1 MAKAAR
7 NTQNS
12 KSEILASAIEVIR
25 RSGAPSLTIDAVAE
39 ESGFSKGGVLYN
51 FPTKDALITGMVEF
65 LVGQFEA
72 DVKEARSKRTG
83 SRSPTLCGMID
94 VTEKWL
100 KTKRDVA
107 QAILATTADR
117 PELSE
122 PFLRVKTEFKAAI
135 AEETDQFG
143 KAMAIWASLE
153 GLHFSVAHCVSILT
167 EDERAEVL
175 SELRRSLEQN

>member
-1 MAKAAR
+1 
-7 NTQNS
+7 
-12 KSEILASAIEVIR
+12 
-25 RSGAPSLTIDAVAE
+25 
-39 ESGFSKGGVLYN
+39 
-51 FPTKDALITGMVEF
+51 
-65 LVGQFEA
+65 
-72 DVKEARSKRTG
+72 
-83 SRSPTLCGMID
+83 MID